1 MNLIPK
7 AWIDSALDM
16 LSIKSSDSSAR
27 LLNESDSSKTLIDQ
41 LSQPFLF
48 LILLGIL
55 ALISLG
61 TYLIFK
67 RF

>member
-7 AWIDSALDM
+7 AWIDSALEI
-16 LSIKSSDSSAR
+16 LPTKTSDSSAR
-27 LLNESDSSKTLIDQ
+27 LLNESESSKTLIDQ

>member
-7 AWIDSALDM
+7 AWIESAINM
-16 LSIKSSDSSAR
+16 LAIKTSDSSSR